1 MMEKCL
7 YAVVGEEYRAG
18 ISRGLA
24 ILTICDSLEEA
35 EKRKAEARN
44 FTNPVMSYSNLMI
57 VKLEKVD

>member
-1 MMEKCL
+1 MEKYL

-18 ISRGLA
+18 ISRGLEIIA
-24 ILTICDSLEEA
+24 ICESLE
-35 EKRKAEARN
+35 KAKKKKTEARN